1 MRSRN
6 VATLLSAL
14 AVYDPFAP
22 AGEIFADMT
31 EAAAGTRVGTIYS
44 ADQLASDPPT
54 GMLPVVHEDGEG
66 RAAAGAGSGQ
76 GTGSGLGTAV
86 AAHPAQFYRVFIE
99 GRAKTQSTE
108 LRTLVE
114 KLADRLLGAGGDLLT
129 VVHGP
134 DCAPEVLDHLRDW
147 IQKSHGTVH
156 FQDIDARD
164 PGVLVIMGV
173 E

>member
-1 MRSRN
+1 M
-6 VATLLSAL
+6 
-14 AVYDPFAP
+14 
-22 AGEIFADMT
+22 
-31 EAAAGTRVGTIYS
+31 
-44 ADQLASDPPT
+44 
-54 GMLPVVHEDGEG
+54 
-66 RAAAGAGSGQ
+66 
-76 GTGSGLGTAV
+76 

-114 KLADRLLGAGGDLLT
+114 KLADRLLGAGGELLT

-147 IQKSHGTVH
+147 IQKSHETVH

-164 PGVLVIMGV
+164 SGVLVIMGV

>member
-1 MRSRN
+1 
-6 VATLLSAL
+6 
-14 AVYDPFAP
+14 
-22 AGEIFADMT
+22 
-31 EAAAGTRVGTIYS
+31 RVGTIYS

-114 KLADRLLGAGGDLLT
+114 KLADRLLGAGGELLT

-156 FQDIDARD
+156 LQDIDARD

>member
-1 MRSRN
+1 VIPSSTSALKSLTGLGAHVVRSRN

-31 EAAAGTRVGTIYS
+31 GAAAGTRVGTIYS

-86 AAHPAQFYRVFIE
+86 AAHPAQFYRVFLE

-114 KLADRLLGAGGDLLT
+114 KLADRLLGAGGELLT

-134 DCAPEVLDHLRDW
+134 DCAPEV
-147 IQKSHGTVH
+147 
-156 FQDIDARD
+156 
-164 PGVLVIMGV
+164 
-173 E
+173 

>member
-22 AGEIFADMT
+22 ATEIFADMS
-31 EAAAGTRVGTIYS
+31 EAAAGTRVGTILS
-44 ADQLASDPPT
+44 AEQLATDPPT
-54 GMLPVVHEDGEG
+54 GVLPIVEEG
-66 RAAAGAGSGQ
+66 MDSAVAAAA
-76 GTGSGLGTAV
+76 
-86 AAHPAQFYRVFIE
+86 AAHPAQFYRVYIE
-99 GRAKTQSTE
+99 GKPKTQSTE
-108 LRTLVE
+108 LTTLVE
-114 KLADRLLGAGGDLLT
+114 KLADRLLGAGGELLT

-134 DCAPEVLDHLRDW
+134 DCAPEVLDRLQEW
-147 IQKSHGTVH
+147 IAKSHDSVH
-156 FQDIDARD
+156 FQDFDSRD